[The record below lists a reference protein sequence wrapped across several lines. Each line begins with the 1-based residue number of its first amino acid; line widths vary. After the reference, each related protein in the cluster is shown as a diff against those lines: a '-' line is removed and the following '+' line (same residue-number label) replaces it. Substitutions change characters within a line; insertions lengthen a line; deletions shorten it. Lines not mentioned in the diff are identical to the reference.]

1 MLLELRVS
9 NFALI
14 EDLSFN
20 FNTGFNVLSGETGA
34 GKSIV
39 IGAISLLLGERAA
52 IEQIRQGKEIAYV
65 EGVICLEGSRKEII
79 KLLLGEAGIELAD
92 ELILAREVYSSGR
105 SVARVNG
112 RAVPV
117 SFLKELGRYLV
128 DLHGQHQHQSLLRSE
143 EHLDLLDS
151 FGGEKITAARKK
163 LEAMFQKRQDLKNE
177 LSLLGSDS
185 TERERKLEVY
195 EYQLNEIKQADL
207 NSGEDEELTE
217 REKILANAEKL
228 WNLAAEAYSVL
239 YAGGNELQSEAV
251 LDKVNNAKALIE
263 QASRID
269 SNLSAL
275 LELLE
280 SAAAQLEEVSY
291 GLRDY
296 QANFEFDPSELSMIQ
311 ERQNIIKDLKRKY
324 GSTIE
329 EIQDFAGRVED
340 EMERLKNSETR
351 AISLEEE
358 IKELEGRLHEESAV
372 LNKLR
377 RDTAQQIEQQLEAI
391 LNELALPGARF
402 EIRFTEREELT
413 PSGLDRIEF
422 MFSANRGENV
432 KPLTKIISGGEV
444 SRVMLALKTI
454 LARQDLVP
462 TLIFDEADAGIGGA
476 TVQTVAEKLAQLS
489 MFHQVL
495 CVTHSPQI
503 AAMADAHYSLFKETI
518 DDRTLT
524 RATLL
529 DSDQRR
535 KELARML
542 DGAGID
548 QVSLKHVDSVIKRA
562 RRFKDQE
569 AG

>member
-20 FNTGFNVLSGETGA
+20 FNTGLNVLSGETGA